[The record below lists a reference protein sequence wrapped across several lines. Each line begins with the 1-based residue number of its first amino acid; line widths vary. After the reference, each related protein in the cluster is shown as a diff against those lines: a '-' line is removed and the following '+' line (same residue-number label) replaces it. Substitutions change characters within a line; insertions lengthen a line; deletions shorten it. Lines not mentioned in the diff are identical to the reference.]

1 MYEIEIR
8 HRGLNKYRHIKGS
21 DKYIVEQKAHMQ
33 QLAWNEMWEKKLLA
47 EGKRVE
53 KEEKN
58 RSREENKE
66 LALSRTAEAQ
76 NEISEIK
83 NILNHTLR
91 VNDAINWEKLLDR
104 SAFKI
109 KNHLNQG
116 LLNILENLLFQIR
129 NSYQTSV
136 FSIRFSR
143 SANNLN

>member
-1 MYEIEIR
+1 MSSKFMYEIEIR

-33 QLAWNEMWEKKLLA
+33 QLAWDEMWEKKLLA

-66 LALSRTAEAQ
+66 LALSRTAEAK

-83 NILNHTLR
+83 NILNPDSQQPHQQF
-91 VNDAINWEKLLDR
+91 VGIPAISDYGVLIPEVLAHPRARIML
-104 SAFKI
+104 
-109 KNHLNQG
+109 
-116 LLNILENLLFQIR
+116 
-129 NSYQTSV
+129 
-136 FSIRFSR
+136 
-143 SANNLN
+143 